1 MNVRTKRTAIK
12 QQTILIVDDDV
23 DLASNLRDILQEEG
37 YQVEV
42 ANNGESALLVCRE
55 GTLNLIIAD
64 IKLPDISGV
73 ELTQQIEAVC
83 PSAEVIIITGYAS
96 IDSAIAAVKQRNVI
110 GYQMKPLEMRPMLAL
125 VKQVMERQQAQQ
137 VARES
142 EQLYRL
148 LAENVIDVIWTTD
161 LNLNITYISPSIL
174 QLTGHTPEEAA
185 RMSLANIV
193 PSEFLGTFKQT
204 VAQWLAD
211 TSADRG
217 KTPITYFAE
226 SEDIRKDGSRIW
238 TESRV
243 RFMPETEDKAAYLL
257 GVTRDITQRKKSIEE
272 LRRSQARLAEA
283 EKIAHLGHWDW
294 NIVTNELIWSDEIFR
309 IFGLTPQQFGAT
321 YDAFLKYI
329 HQDDRESVERAV
341 NDAINL
347 KSPYSIDHRVVLP
360 DGTSRFVHEQGAVTF
375 DKQGKPVR
383 MLGVVYDITERKQIE
398 EELRQLSQRLVQ
410 VQEEERRSIAL
421 ELHDQVGQSL
431 TVLKLILDQV
441 KQSCAPEVKSR
452 LDDGVATI
460 TDLITT
466 VRNMSLNLRPA
477 MLDDLGLLPTLFW
490 YFDRYTSQT
499 NINIDFKHNG
509 IDRRFPSETTV
520 AAYRIVQ
527 EALTNV
533 ARYAGVKQVTVRAWA
548 TPDTIT
554 LRIEDKGKGFNPETI
569 DARTSSGLLG
579 MQERVRLLGG
589 ILTIESSPGAGTI
602 LIASLPVHD
611 EKKKKKE

>member
-1 MNVRTKRTAIK
+1 MSVETKRTAIK

-23 DLASNLRDILQEEG
+23 DLASNLQDILQEEG

-42 ANNGESALLVCRE
+42 ANNGEGALLLCRE

-73 ELTQQIEAVC
+73 ELTQQIEAIC
-83 PSAEVIIITGYAS
+83 PSAEVIIVTGYAS

-110 GYQMKPLEMRPMLAL
+110 GYHMKPLEIRPMLAL

-148 LAENVIDVIWTTD
+148 LAENVIDVIWTADLD
-161 LNLNITYISPSIL
+161 LNLTYVSPSVFL
-174 QLTGHTPEEAA
+174 LTGYTQEE
-185 RMSLANIV
+185 SLKLSLFNIV
-193 PSEFLGTFKQT
+193 SPEFLGAFKQR
-204 VAQWLAD
+204 VAQWLSESSGERTKVP
-211 TSADRG
+211 TS
-217 KTPITYFAE
+217 YVAE
-226 SEDIRKDGSRIW
+226 LENICKDGSRIW

-243 RFMPETEDKAAYLL
+243 RFMPKTKDKPAYLL
-257 GVTRDITQRKKSIEE
+257 GVTRDITRRNKGIEE
-272 LRRSQARLAEA
+272 LRLSQARLAEA

-294 NIVTNELIWSDEIFR
+294 NIITNELIWSDEIFL

-321 YDAFLKYI
+321 YDAFLKYV
-329 HQDDRESVERAV
+329 HPDDRELVEWAV
-341 NDAINL
+341 NESINL
-347 KSPYSIDHRVVLP
+347 KRPYSIDHRVVLP
-360 DGTSRFVHEQGAVTF
+360 DGTSRFVHEQGEVTF

-383 MLGVVYDITERKQIE
+383 MLGVIYDITERKQIE

-410 VQEEERRSIAL
+410 VQEEERRSIAR

-431 TVLKLILDQV
+431 TVLKLILDQA
-441 KQSCAPEVKSR
+441 KQSCASEKAR
-452 LDDGVATI
+452 LEDGVATI

-490 YFDRYTSQT
+490 HFDRYTSQT
-499 NINIDFKHNG
+499 NINVDFKHNG
-509 IDRRFPSETTV
+509 IDRRFPSEITV

-533 ARYAGVKQVTVRAWA
+533 VRYAGVKEVAVRAWA

-579 MQERVRLLGG
+579 MQERVRLLDGT
-589 ILTIESSPGAGTI
+589 LTIESRPGAGTI
-602 LIASLPVHD
+602 LIASLPVSD
-611 EKKKKKE
+611 EKKRKKQ